1 MYPNPYDN
9 KVFAWWFSSN
19 YDALSDG
26 SDFNIIPMI
35 AAKLIPVQK
44 NVTAFEVLFAAPN
57 A

>member
-9 KVFAWWFSSN
+9 KVFARWFSSN

-26 SDFNIIPMI
+26 SDFSIIPMI

-44 NVTAFEVLFAAPN
+44 NVTAFEVLFAAPK